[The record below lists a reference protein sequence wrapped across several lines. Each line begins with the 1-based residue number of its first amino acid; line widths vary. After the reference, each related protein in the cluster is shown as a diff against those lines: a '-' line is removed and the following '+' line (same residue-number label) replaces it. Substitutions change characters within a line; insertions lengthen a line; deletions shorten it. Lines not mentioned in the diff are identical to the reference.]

1 MNASNETECI
11 EEAMAETVIDARLEQ
26 IAVVLEGRKK
36 QWSLIQ
42 KRKKFLESNIYKKK
56 LYNACKNI
64 NGFKVWYKNRSQ
76 KIVRFYVQWKMSW
89 LNKMWYTHSLEYSS

>member
-36 QWSLIQ
+36 NS
-42 KRKKFLESNIYKKK
+42 E
-56 LYNACKNI
+56 
-64 NGFKVWYKNRSQ
+64 V
-76 KIVRFYVQWKMSW
+76 
-89 LNKMWYTHSLEYSS
+89 